1 MRCFHLRGLLG
12 VVVLFLH
19 SPFKDENNI
28 GKAWR
33 YYEFLGKDSKNSS
46 RNQDSGSHVLSLL
59 DPKLQISSLLLPS
72 AGVIPALIHTAGPA
86 WNPAY
91 FCSHRA
97 SLLGPGERC
106 LESVRCGEAAEPCG
120 CGAEAGSL

>member
-1 MRCFHLRGLLG
+1 MSWFHLRGLLG

-19 SPFKDENNI
+19 NPFKDGDNI
-28 GKAWR
+28 GKACR
-33 YYEFLGKDSKNSS
+33 CYELLGKDSKTLLGIRILS
-46 RNQDSGSHVLSLL
+46 RPFSLG
-59 DPKLQISSLLLPS
+59 PKAPDFLFLPS
-72 AGVIPALIHTAGPA
+72 AGVIPAPIYTAGPA

-106 LESVRCGEAAEPCG
+106 LEPVRCGEAAEPCG
-120 CGAEAGSL
+120 CGAETGSL